1 MMKQVSEAGSR
12 LENESIHAVV
22 STLSWNRA
30 MTLAPLGAVAA
41 MAQIRVKD
49 PFPSEQKSKDP
60 LRAWTLKGIM
70 LELSIGSLMAKK
82 R

>member
-1 MMKQVSEAGSR
+1 
-12 LENESIHAVV
+12 
-22 STLSWNRA
+22 